1 MNSARTPKLYV
12 SLILS
17 VGMCQEGIAER
28 EKTLL
33 TGKQNINL
41 CQNVKKRSEN
51 HPPLPEKCG
60 LQYQPLSTLPVLKSQ
75 CQSLPMLPATIAKSQ
90 CQPMRDCQNPE
101 VVVTIN
107 KYSLKQCDLST
118 LQDNEWL
125 KDMVCTFVCTFVC
138 MLTVIYNYRCSTA
151 T

>member
-1 MNSARTPKLYV
+1 MGGGEFCKNSQALRVINSVCGHVPRGNCRKSKNSIDWEAEYKPLPK
-12 SLILS
+12 
-17 VGMCQEGIAER
+17 C
-28 EKTLL
+28 
-33 TGKQNINL
+33 
-41 CQNVKKRSEN
+41 KKRSEN

-60 LQYQPLSTLPVLKSQ
+60 LQYQPSSTLPVLKSQ

-125 KDMVCTFVCTFVC
+125 NDMVCIILHYVT
-138 MLTVIYNYRCSTA
+138 MIYCHYRCSTA